1 MNELALFAGAG
12 GGILASSILGHN
24 IVCAV
29 ERDEYCIEVLIQRQ
43 NERILQPFPIWD
55 DICTFDGKPWC
66 GTVDLVSGGF
76 PCQAFSSAAR
86 GRNIAEKDI
95 WGQMLRI
102 VREVNPRAVFAENVS
117 KKAILRAQD
126 DLLELGYRCE
136 HIKLS
141 AKDVGADHERERFW
155 LLAYTDNY
163 SELCRTFNAEAS
175 VVQKLRNSVW
185 ETYPGELR
193 VSDGVAFRMDR
204 LKALGNG
211 QVPLVA
217 ASAWIELHKRIMN
230 LKT

>member
-141 AKDVGADHERERFW
+141 AKDVGADHERDRFW
-155 LLAYTDNY
+155 LLAYTDDY
-163 SELCRTFNAEAS
+163 RKLRSTEYAEA
-175 VVQKLRNSVW
+175 QELQELRNGVW
-185 ETYPGELR
+185 ETFPDELR
-193 VSDGVAFRMDR
+193 VSDGVAFRLDR

-217 ASAWIELHKRIMN
+217 ASAWIILNNMIGG
-230 LKT
+230 